1 MNFKG
6 KMREKSGIT
15 LITLAVT
22 IIILLILAGITIAT
36 ITSDNGIIKNAND
49 AKEQTEIAEE
59 KEIVDRAT
67 IQAMGN
73 NKRGN
78 LVQDELQKQLDKIT
92 DTGKTRVQMIRRKI
106 IVEFIDSHRMYYV
119 DDNGNVYEY
128 TYTDLPLMEYGSN
141 FNNRMNDYKNSILT
155 VNVLDDIN
163 IPENVY
169 KIFDVSKNQ
178 DGTVK
183 AWLIMNSENA
193 NMYDLYIGG
202 EEGVEIESCWDM
214 FSGFSECTNIN
225 IENLYT
231 EKVQAFNN
239 MFNGDTKLLE
249 LIVSPTLVTSKATS
263 LQYMFYL
270 CTQLKSIDTSQW
282 DTSNVTNMFGTFR
295 MCQNIEFFD
304 LSNFDTSKVLYT
316 DYLFQH
322 CKKLKTIYVSN
333 KWNNDK
339 VTSSSNMFQGCTKLK
354 GAINFD
360 TANANNITLAN
371 YETGYFTFKNIE

>member
-78 LVQDELQKQLDKIT
+78 LVEDELQKQLDKIT

-193 NMYDLYIGG
+193 DMYDLYIGG
-202 EEGVEIESCWDM
+202 EEGVEIENCTNM
-214 FSGFSECTNIN
+214 FRDFSKCTNIN
-225 IENLYT
+225 IEYLYT
-231 EKVQAFNN
+231 EKVQFFDG

-263 LQYMFYL
+263 LRYMFYL
-270 CTQLKSIDTSQW
+270 CVQLKSIDTSQW
-282 DTSNVTNMFGTFR
+282 DTSNVTDMFGTFR

-316 DYLFQH
+316 DYLFQY
-322 CKKLKTIYVSN
+322 CQKLKTIYVSN

-339 VTSSSNMFQGCTKLK
+339 VTSSEGMFQGCSALK
-354 GAINFD
+354 GAISFN